1 MEDHILRNKTVVEL
15 RALARQ
21 SGVKLPAG
29 TNKARIIELLTAA
42 SHSVAPTD
50 AANKP
55 ARESAAD
62 KPDSAPRLAEST
74 TAVKPDRE
82 TANESARK
90 TAAVKAE
97 AASSRLVAPTDAAN
111 KLARES
117 AADKPD
123 SAPAAPRLA
132 ESTSVAKP
140 DRAVND
146 KPTHELA
153 AVKADSAPADSAQD
167 VSQSA
172 ARPRTKRVWPKLPS
186 PESRREDGEKR
197 RAGRS
202 RKASLPDQQT
212 GQPVPKP
219 QQEQTGVSVQSK
231 TPMQP
236 VLKPQT
242 EQPAQPH
249 APQNTPASR
258 TDDQPVRQAPAVQP
272 SSDRFRANGEA
283 VAPQSFASRE
293 NTLRRDYRSGHPAA
307 QRTWTRSNAD
317 NSAQPE
323 QRYQRFSAD
332 NSAQL
337 EQRYQRFSA
346 DNSAQSEQRYQ
357 RSNSDNNAQSEQ
369 RYQRFNADN
378 SAQSEQRYQR
388 LNADNSAQPEQRYQR
403 FNADNSAQS
412 EQRYQRSN
420 SDNST
425 EPSYRRRDTGY
436 YNAELGT
443 SNPAVEGLLAAGE
456 CGEGQGVLD
465 IQPDGYGFL
474 RAENYLPG
482 DKDTYVSIAQIRR
495 FNLKNGDWVVGKTRP
510 QREGDRYSA
519 LFYITSVNGEPPEKA
534 QHRRTFEDL
543 TPIYPNQR
551 LRLEN
556 AGNERDLALR
566 AIDLVAP
573 IGRGQRGLIVS
584 QPKAGKTVLLKK
596 IANALTEN
604 YPELKL
610 IVLLID
616 ERPEEVTDMK
626 RSITGEVV
634 YSTFDEDP
642 ENHTKVAEMVLD
654 RAERMVEQGQDVVVL
669 LDSITRLA
677 RAYNLVIPPTGRSL
691 SGGLD
696 PGALYKPKRFF
707 GAARNIENGGS
718 LTIIATALVE
728 TGSRMD
734 DIIYEE
740 FKGTGNME
748 LHLDRKLSEKRI
760 FPAIDLLKSGTRRDD
775 LLLTPDE
782 QEATLALRRF
792 LSGNTQESTEQTL
805 GMLEKSANNAVFIE
819 KLKIFSKSWEK
830 DGYR

>member
-1 MEDHILRNKTVVEL
+1 MEDHILQNKTVVEL

-62 KPDSAPRLAEST
+62 KPDSAPAAPRLAESN
-74 TAVKPDRE
+74 TAAKPDRE

-111 KLARES
+111 KPARES

-132 ESTSVAKP
+132 ESTTAAKP

-153 AVKADSAPADSAQD
+153 AGKVDSAPADSAQD

-186 PESRREDGEKR
+186 PEFRREDGEKR

-317 NSAQPE
+317 N
-323 QRYQRFSAD
+323 
-332 NSAQL
+332 
-337 EQRYQRFSA
+337 
-346 DNSAQSEQRYQ
+346 
-357 RSNSDNNAQSEQ
+357 NAQSEQ

-378 SAQSEQRYQR
+378 SAQPEQRYQR
-388 LNADNSAQPEQRYQR
+388 SNSDNNAQPEQRYQRFNADNSAQPEQRYQR
-403 FNADNSAQS
+403 FSADNSAQS

>member
-1 MEDHILRNKTVVEL
+1 MEDHILQNKTVVEL

-42 SHSVAPTD
+42 PHSVAPTD

-55 ARESAAD
+55 
-62 KPDSAPRLAEST
+62 
-74 TAVKPDRE
+74 
-82 TANESARK
+82 
-90 TAAVKAE
+90 
-97 AASSRLVAPTDAAN
+97 
-111 KLARES
+111 ARES

-153 AVKADSAPADSAQD
+153 AGKADSAPADSTQD

-186 PESRREDGEKR
+186 PESRREDGKKHR
-197 RAGRS
+197 VGRS

-293 NTLRRDYRSGHPAA
+293 NTLRCDYRSGHPAA

-317 NSAQPE
+317 NNAQSE

-332 NSAQL
+332 NNAQP
-337 EQRYQRFSA
+337 EQRYQRFNA
-346 DNSAQSEQRYQ
+346 
-357 RSNSDNNAQSEQ
+357 DNNAQSEQ

-378 SAQSEQRYQR
+378 
-388 LNADNSAQPEQRYQR
+388 NAQPEQRYQR
-403 FNADNSAQS
+403 FNADNNAQS

-534 QHRRTFEDL
+534 QHRRAFEDL

-819 KLKIFSKSWEK
+819 KLKIFSKSWER

>member
-1 MEDHILRNKTVVEL
+1 MEDHILQNKTVVEL

-62 KPDSAPRLAEST
+62 KPDSAPAAPRLAESN
-74 TAVKPDRE
+74 TAAKPDRE

-111 KLARES
+111 KHTRES

-132 ESTSVAKP
+132 ESTTAAKP

-153 AVKADSAPADSAQD
+153 AGKADSAPADSAQD

-317 NSAQPE
+317 N
-323 QRYQRFSAD
+323 
-332 NSAQL
+332 
-337 EQRYQRFSA
+337 
-346 DNSAQSEQRYQ
+346 
-357 RSNSDNNAQSEQ
+357 NAQSEQ

-378 SAQSEQRYQR
+378 SAQPEQRYQR
-388 LNADNSAQPEQRYQR
+388 SNSDNNAQPEQRYQRFNADNSAQPEQRYQR
-403 FNADNSAQS
+403 FSADNSAQS

>member
-1 MEDHILRNKTVVEL
+1 MEDHILQNKTVVEL

-42 SHSVAPTD
+42 PHSVAPTD

-62 KPDSAPRLAEST
+62 KPDSAPAAPRLAESN
-74 TAVKPDRE
+74 TAAKPDRE

-111 KLARES
+111 KHTRES

-132 ESTSVAKP
+132 ESTTAAKP

-153 AVKADSAPADSAQD
+153 AGKADSAPADSAQD

-323 QRYQRFSAD
+323 QRYQRFNAD
-332 NSAQL
+332 NSAQP
-337 EQRYQRFSA
+337 
-346 DNSAQSEQRYQ
+346 
-357 RSNSDNNAQSEQ
+357 EQ

-378 SAQSEQRYQR
+378 SAQPEQRYQR
-388 LNADNSAQPEQRYQR
+388 FSADNSAQPEQRYQR

>member
-1 MEDHILRNKTVVEL
+1 
-15 RALARQ
+15 
-21 SGVKLPAG
+21 
-29 TNKARIIELLTAA
+29 
-42 SHSVAPTD
+42 
-50 AANKP
+50 
-55 ARESAAD
+55 
-62 KPDSAPRLAEST
+62 
-74 TAVKPDRE
+74 
-82 TANESARK
+82 
-90 TAAVKAE
+90 
-97 AASSRLVAPTDAAN
+97 
-111 KLARES
+111 
-117 AADKPD
+117 
-123 SAPAAPRLA
+123 
-132 ESTSVAKP
+132 
-140 DRAVND
+140 
-146 KPTHELA
+146 
-153 AVKADSAPADSAQD
+153 
-167 VSQSA
+167 
-172 ARPRTKRVWPKLPS
+172 
-186 PESRREDGEKR
+186 
-197 RAGRS
+197 
-202 RKASLPDQQT
+202 
-212 GQPVPKP
+212 
-219 QQEQTGVSVQSK
+219 
-231 TPMQP
+231 MQP

-317 NSAQPE
+317 N
-323 QRYQRFSAD
+323 
-332 NSAQL
+332 
-337 EQRYQRFSA
+337 
-346 DNSAQSEQRYQ
+346 
-357 RSNSDNNAQSEQ
+357 NAQSEQ
-369 RYQRFNADN
+369 LYQRFNADN

-388 LNADNSAQPEQRYQR
+388 FNADNSAQPEQRYQR
-403 FNADNSAQS
+403 FNADNSAQPEQRYQRFS
-412 EQRYQRSN
+412 ADNSAQPEQRYQRFNADNSAQPEQRYQRSN

-534 QHRRTFEDL
+534 QHRRAFEDL

-677 RAYNLVIPPTGRSL
+677 HAYNLVIPPTGRSL

-805 GMLEKSANNAVFIE
+805 GMLEKSANNVVFIE
-819 KLKIFSKSWEK
+819 KLKIFSKSWER